1 MKKIIFSRA
10 PTRIDLAGGTLDIW
24 PLFHLFDN
32 PPTVNAAI
40 NLFATVKITPLS
52 GKTIRVKSKD
62 LNLTETFSSLN
73 KIPAK
78 HPLELIL
85 RTIQFYKPK
94 TGFAIETDC
103 EAPPGSGIG
112 GSSSLSIALNG
123 ALNKLTDKKLNRS
136 QILTV
141 AQNIETQVIS
151 VPTGWQDYYPA
162 LYGGVL
168 SLRSN
173 MLQIE
178 VEKIKIDLKD
188 LTNRFTLCY
197 TGKPRKSGI
206 NNWEVFRQTIEGN
219 KKVVKNLEK
228 ISSNSREMS
237 KTLIENNISE
247 LPALIKKEWV
257 ARKKLAPGIVSP
269 EIHRIAMAAQKAGA
283 LASKVCGAGGGG
295 CVAFISNKENKNSIR
310 KTIEKEAARF
320 LDFKFVRNGLEIKES
335 KSEFK

>member
-40 NLFATVKITPLS
+40 NLFATVKITPAS
-52 GKTIRVKSKD
+52 GQTIRVRSKD
-62 LNLTETFSSLN
+62 LNLSDSFSSLN
-73 KIPAK
+73 KIPPK

-103 EAPPGSGIG
+103 EAPAGSGIG
-112 GSSSLSIALNG
+112 GSSSLSVALNG
-123 ALNKLTDKKLNRS
+123 ALNRFTGKRLNRS

-162 LYGGVL
+162 LYGGFL

-178 VEKIKIDLKD
+178 VKKIKVDLKN
-188 LTNRFTLCY
+188 LTDRFSLCF
-197 TGKPRKSGI
+197 TGKPRQSGI

-228 ISSNSREMS
+228 IADNSREMS
-237 KTLIENNISE
+237 KALVKGNISQ
-247 LPALIKKEWV
+247 LPRLLKEEWI
-257 ARKKLAPGIVSP
+257 ARKKLAPGIVST
-269 EIHRIAMAAQKAGA
+269 EIHRIATAAQKAGA
-283 LASKVCGAGGGG
+283 LAAKVCGAGGGG
-295 CVAFISNKENKNSIR
+295 CVAFISNKDDKNLVQ
-310 KTIEKEAARF
+310 KAIEKEKARF
-320 LDFKFVRNGLEIKES
+320 LDFKFVGSGLEIKES
-335 KSEFK
+335 NQI

>member
-40 NLFATVKITPLS
+40 NLFATVKITPLN

-62 LNLTETFSSLN
+62 LNINENFPSLS
-73 KIPAK
+73 KIPLK

-103 EAPPGSGIG
+103 EAPAGSGIG
-112 GSSSLSIALNG
+112 GSSALGIALNG
-123 ALNKLTDKKLNRS
+123 ALNRLTGKKLNRS
-136 QILTV
+136 QLLTI

-162 LYGGVL
+162 LYGGFL

-188 LTNRFTLCY
+188 LTNRFTLCF

-206 NNWEVFRQTIEGN
+206 NNWEVFSQTIEGN

-228 ISSNSREMS
+228 IGDNSRKIS
-237 KTLIENNISE
+237 KALTDGNISQ
-247 LPALIKKEWV
+247 LPRLLKEEWF

-269 EIHRIAMAAQKAGA
+269 EIQRIATSAQKAGA
-283 LASKVCGAGGGG
+283 LAAKVCGAGGGG
-295 CVAFISNKENKNSIR
+295 CVAFISDKDNKKTVR
-310 KTIEKEAARF
+310 KAIEKEGARL
-320 LDFKFVRNGLEIKES
+320 LDFKFVKKGLEIIES
-335 KSEFK
+335 NPT

>member
-1 MKKIIFSRA
+1 MKKIIFSRS

-52 GKTIRVKSKD
+52 GSKIRVHSKD
-62 LNLTETFSSLN
+62 LNLRETFSSLN
-73 KIPAK
+73 KVPVK

-94 TGFAIETDC
+94 TGFAIETNC

-123 ALNKLTDKKLNRS
+123 ALNRLTNKKLSRS
-136 QILTV
+136 QILTA

-178 VEKIKIDLKD
+178 VEKIKTDLED
-188 LTNRFTLCY
+188 LTNRITLCY

-206 NNWEVFRQTIEGN
+206 NNWEVFRDTIEGN
-219 KKVVKNLEK
+219 KKVVKNLER
-228 ISSNSREMS
+228 ISANSRDMS
-237 KTLIENNISE
+237 KVLIKNNISE
-247 LPALIKKEWV
+247 LPALLKKEWI

-269 EIHRIAMAAQKAGA
+269 EIHQIATAAQKAGA

-295 CVAFISNKENKNSIR
+295 CVAFISNKENKSSIR
-310 KTIEKEAARF
+310 KAIEKEGAHF
-320 LDFKFVRNGLEIKES
+320 LNFKFVRSGLVIKES
-335 KSEFK
+335 NSA

>member
-1 MKKIIFSRA
+1 VKKTIFSRA

-24 PLFHLFDN
+24 PLYHLFDN

-62 LNLTETFSSLN
+62 LNLNESFSSIN
-73 KIPAK
+73 KIPLK
-78 HPLELIL
+78 HPLKLIL

-94 TGFAIETDC
+94 TGFIIETDC

-112 GSSSLSIALNG
+112 GSSSLGIALNG
-123 ALNKLTDKKLNRS
+123 ALNRFTDKKLNRS
-136 QILTV
+136 QIMTV

-162 LYGGVL
+162 LYGGLL

-178 VEKIKIDLKD
+178 VEKIKVNLVD
-188 LTNRFTLCY
+188 LTHQFTLCY

-206 NNWEVFRQTIEGN
+206 NNWEVFRKTIEGN

-228 ISSNSREMS
+228 IGDNSKEIS
-237 KTLIENNISE
+237 QTLIEGNLQKLPSLLEEEWIS
-247 LPALIKKEWV
+247 
-257 ARKKLAPGIVSP
+257 RKKLAPGIVSP
-269 EIHRIAMAAQKAGA
+269 EINRIATAAQKAGA
-283 LASKVCGAGGGG
+283 LAAKVCGAGGGG
-295 CVAFISNKENKNSIR
+295 CLAFMANKENKNFIR
-310 KTIEKEAARF
+310 KAIEKEGARI
-320 LDFKFVRNGLEIKES
+320 LDFKFVKNGLEIKEFNS
-335 KSEFK
+335 N

>member
-1 MKKIIFSRA
+1 VKKVIFSRA

-24 PLFHLFDN
+24 PLYHLFNN

-40 NLFATVKITPLS
+40 NLFATVKITPLR
-52 GKTIRVKSKD
+52 GKTIRVNSKD
-62 LNLTETFSSLN
+62 LNLNESFSSIN
-73 KIPAK
+73 KIPLK

-94 TGFAIETDC
+94 TGFTIETDC

-123 ALNKLTDKKLNRS
+123 ALNRFTGKKLNRS

-162 LYGGVL
+162 LYGGFL

-178 VEKIKIDLKD
+178 VEKIKVNLVD
-188 LTNRFTLCY
+188 LTHQFTLCY

-206 NNWEVFRQTIEGN
+206 NNWEVFRKTIEGN
-219 KKVVKNLEK
+219 KKVVNNLEK
-228 ISSNSREMS
+228 IGDNSRKIS
-237 KTLIENNISE
+237 QTLIKGNLQNLPSLLKEEWIS
-247 LPALIKKEWV
+247 
-257 ARKKLAPGIVSP
+257 RKKLAPGIVSP
-269 EIHRIAMAAQKAGA
+269 EINRIATAAQKAGA
-283 LASKVCGAGGGG
+283 LAAKVCGAGGGG
-295 CVAFISNKENKNSIR
+295 CVAFMSNKENKNFIR
-310 KTIEKEAARF
+310 KAIEKEGARF
-320 LDFKFVRNGLEIKES
+320 LDFKFVKNGLEIKEHNS
-335 KSEFK
+335 N

>member
-62 LNLTETFSSLN
+62 LNLNETFSSLD
-73 KIPAK
+73 KIPTK

-123 ALNKLTDKKLNRS
+123 ALNRLTNKKLNRS

-141 AQNIETQVIS
+141 AQNIETQVIA

-162 LYGGVL
+162 LYGGFL

-178 VEKIKIDLKD
+178 VEKIKVDLKD

-228 ISSNSREMS
+228 IGDNSREIS
-237 KTLIENNISE
+237 KALIAGNISE
-247 LPALIKKEWV
+247 LPSLLKKEWI

-269 EIHRIAMAAQKAGA
+269 EIHQIATAAQKAGA

-310 KTIEKEAARF
+310 KTIEKEGARF

-335 KSEFK
+335 NST